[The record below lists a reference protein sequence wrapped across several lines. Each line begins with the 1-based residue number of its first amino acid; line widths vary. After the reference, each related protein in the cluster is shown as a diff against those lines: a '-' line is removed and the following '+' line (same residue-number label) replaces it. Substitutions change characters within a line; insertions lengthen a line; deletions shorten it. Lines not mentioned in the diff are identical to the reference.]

1 MREKRGFGP
10 WGWLLL
16 IFGLLVFFS
25 NGGFFADG
33 TNIIS
38 PTVAERLNVDQ
49 SIILTMNSVAGIVG
63 VLIAVAAGQVN
74 QRIGPSKVAAGCL
87 ILAGLGHIAACNA
100 VNVPMYL
107 IAMCFVGG
115 GLSSGSFVG
124 VGTLVA
130 MWFPKRQG
138 QAMSIVAMG
147 SNFGSMVF
155 VPLLNV
161 LAGSI
166 GMPMGSVICGGV
178 AAVVGVI
185 GMALL
190 RDTPKERGL
199 YPDNVTEAE
208 FKANYSSA
216 PPELDNSGW
225 TTGKLLRTKETWLC
239 ALSTGFLM
247 LAQMGIMT
255 QLVSP
260 PFPAAPAPDLVAR
273 NIEVGIAPDLA
284 VSVMSAIA
292 VIGIIGAVIFGRIL
306 FRLGI
311 KKAGVLTGVLYIVAM
326 LFNIS
331 GVMPL
336 VWVSLVVIGFL
347 GAAAPAL
354 MNSVPGSVLGRVGYA
369 KVNSVVFPLT
379 NIIFMCNFAV
389 NGLIKKLFNSLS
401 VAYIVF
407 AGLAF
412 LSILL
417 ILALQDH
424 KYDQDYLAAHK
435 Q

>member
-38 PTVAERLNVDQ
+38 PAVAERLNVDQ

-138 QAMSIVAMG
+138 QAMSI
-147 SNFGSMVF
+147 
-155 VPLLNV
+155 
-161 LAGSI
+161 
-166 GMPMGSVICGGV
+166 CGGL

-255 QLVSP
+255 Q
-260 PFPAAPAPDLVAR
+260 LVAR

-354 MNSVPGSVLGRVGYA
+354 MNSVPGSVFGRVGYA

-424 KYDQDYLAAHK
+424 KYDQDYRAAHK

>member
-38 PTVAERLNVDQ
+38 PAVAERLNVDQ

-147 SNFGSMVF
+147 SNFGTMLF

-161 LAGSI
+161 
-166 GMPMGSVICGGV
+166 
-178 AAVVGVI
+178 VVGVI

-255 QLVSP
+255 Q
-260 PFPAAPAPDLVAR
+260 LVAR

-354 MNSVPGSVLGRVGYA
+354 MNSVPGSVFGRVGYA

-424 KYDQDYLAAHK
+424 KYDQDYMAAHK

>member
-1 MREKRGFGP
+1 MTGGHPLPTQEDCVLWREKRGFGP

-38 PTVAERLNVDQ
+38 PAVAERLNVDQ

-147 SNFGSMVF
+147 SNFGTMLF

-185 GMALL
+185 GMALCAI
-190 RDTPKERGL
+190 PQERGSI
-199 YPDNVTEAE
+199 PITSPRPSSRPTT
-208 FKANYSSA
+208 SSA

-255 QLVSP
+255 Q
-260 PFPAAPAPDLVAR
+260 LVAR

-347 GAAAPAL
+347 GAAAPA
-354 MNSVPGSVLGRVGYA
+354 
-369 KVNSVVFPLT
+369 
-379 NIIFMCNFAV
+379 
-389 NGLIKKLFNSLS
+389 
-401 VAYIVF
+401 
-407 AGLAF
+407 
-412 LSILL
+412 
-417 ILALQDH
+417 
-424 KYDQDYLAAHK
+424 
-435 Q
+435 

>member
-1 MREKRGFGP
+1 MSKKEKLLHEQQEKNAELQKRKIIEVQDVSMRFRLTDDKIMSLKEFVTRKLSGKYKTSEFWALKDVSFDVYRGEVVGII
-10 WGWLLL
+10 GH
-16 IFGLLVFFS
+16 
-25 NGGFFADG
+25 NGAGKS
-33 TNIIS
+33 TILKVIS
-38 PTVAERLNVDQ
+38 GILKPTE
-49 SIILTMNSVAGIVG
+49 
-63 VLIAVAAGQVN
+63 
-74 QRIGPSKVAAGCL
+74 
-87 ILAGLGHIAACNA
+87 
-100 VNVPMYL
+100 
-107 IAMCFVGG
+107 
-115 GLSSGSFVG
+115 
-124 VGTLVA
+124 
-130 MWFPKRQG
+130 
-138 QAMSIVAMG
+138 
-147 SNFGSMVF
+147 
-155 VPLLNV
+155 
-161 LAGSI
+161 
-166 GMPMGSVICGGV
+166 GSVICGGV

-255 QLVSP
+255 QLV
-260 PFPAAPAPDLVAR
+260 AR

-311 KKAGVLTGVLYIVAM
+311 KKAGVLTGVLYIVAT

-354 MNSVPGSVLGRVGYA
+354 MNSVPGSVFGRVGYA

-424 KYDQDYLAAHK
+424 KYDQDYMAAHK

>member
-1 MREKRGFGP
+1 MDKAVYGEIVTFDTGAKGMVESVEPDHLGVMLFDDIEK
-10 WGWLLL
+10 
-16 IFGLLVFFS
+16 
-25 NGGFFADG
+25 
-33 TNIIS
+33 
-38 PTVAERLNVDQ
+38 
-49 SIILTMNSVAGIVG
+49 
-63 VLIAVAAGQVN
+63 
-74 QRIGPSKVAAGCL
+74 
-87 ILAGLGHIAACNA
+87 
-100 VNVPMYL
+100 
-107 IAMCFVGG
+107 
-115 GLSSGSFVG
+115 VG

-147 SNFGSMVF
+147 SNFGTMLF

-255 QLVSP
+255 QLV
-260 PFPAAPAPDLVAR
+260 AR

-354 MNSVPGSVLGRVGYA
+354 MNSVPGSVFGRVGYA

-424 KYDQDYLAAHK
+424 KYDQDYMAAHK

>member
-1 MREKRGFGP
+1 
-10 WGWLLL
+10 
-16 IFGLLVFFS
+16 
-25 NGGFFADG
+25 
-33 TNIIS
+33 
-38 PTVAERLNVDQ
+38 
-49 SIILTMNSVAGIVG
+49 
-63 VLIAVAAGQVN
+63 
-74 QRIGPSKVAAGCL
+74 
-87 ILAGLGHIAACNA
+87 
-100 VNVPMYL
+100 
-107 IAMCFVGG
+107 
-115 GLSSGSFVG
+115 
-124 VGTLVA
+124 
-130 MWFPKRQG
+130 
-138 QAMSIVAMG
+138 
-147 SNFGSMVF
+147 
-155 VPLLNV
+155 
-161 LAGSI
+161 
-166 GMPMGSVICGGV
+166 
-178 AAVVGVI
+178 
-185 GMALL
+185 
-190 RDTPKERGL
+190 
-199 YPDNVTEAE
+199 
-208 FKANYSSA
+208 
-216 PPELDNSGW
+216 
-225 TTGKLLRTKETWLC
+225 
-239 ALSTGFLM
+239 
-247 LAQMGIMT
+247 MT
-255 QLVSP
+255 Q
-260 PFPAAPAPDLVAR
+260 LVAR

-354 MNSVPGSVLGRVGYA
+354 MNSVPGSVFGRVGYA

-424 KYDQDYLAAHK
+424 KYDQDYMAAHK

>member
-38 PTVAERLNVDQ
+38 PAVAERLNVDQ

-147 SNFGSMVF
+147 SNFGTMLF

-178 AAVVGVI
+178 AAVSERKTTFFRERSCKNSSQNSAQNFCNETLEVI
-185 GMALL
+185 
-190 RDTPKERGL
+190 
-199 YPDNVTEAE
+199 
-208 FKANYSSA
+208 S
-216 PPELDNSGW
+216 
-225 TTGKLLRTKETWLC
+225 
-239 ALSTGFLM
+239 
-247 LAQMGIMT
+247 
-255 QLVSP
+255 
-260 PFPAAPAPDLVAR
+260 
-273 NIEVGIAPDLA
+273 
-284 VSVMSAIA
+284 
-292 VIGIIGAVIFGRIL
+292 
-306 FRLGI
+306 
-311 KKAGVLTGVLYIVAM
+311 
-326 LFNIS
+326 
-331 GVMPL
+331 
-336 VWVSLVVIGFL
+336 
-347 GAAAPAL
+347 
-354 MNSVPGSVLGRVGYA
+354 
-369 KVNSVVFPLT
+369 
-379 NIIFMCNFAV
+379 
-389 NGLIKKLFNSLS
+389 
-401 VAYIVF
+401 
-407 AGLAF
+407 
-412 LSILL
+412 
-417 ILALQDH
+417 
-424 KYDQDYLAAHK
+424 
-435 Q
+435 